1 MNHKI
6 IISFLTTYIS
16 CLFISCNNNSKL
28 KEAVD
33 NSPNTT
39 YAVTLSNKKNLV
51 RMDSDISEFA
61 LVMKKKKLMVS
72 FKLKKNTP
80 EGNLFN
86 IMVRTWETE
95 DEDEIQVTALGKGEI
110 QNGNAKTGK
119 FEFDCIPINQ
129 LNYDYYKLHS
139 SESSEYSYTSERG
152 NASHVYMYMT
162 RTDDFKAMADSIINS
177 PQYKVLKQFI
187 DTYPKDKY
195 PH

>member
-110 QNGNAKTGK
+110 QNGNAKT
-119 FEFDCIPINQ
+119 
-129 LNYDYYKLHS
+129 
-139 SESSEYSYTSERG
+139 
-152 NASHVYMYMT
+152 
-162 RTDDFKAMADSIINS
+162 
-177 PQYKVLKQFI
+177 
-187 DTYPKDKY
+187 
-195 PH
+195 